1 MTEPDDPTLAHVDGR
16 RETGAAAQ
24 MRALP
29 YYPHTAMNEPA
40 AKLAQRVKGLLGGD
54 NHVITRP
61 EIDRV
66 VALLDKAIAEMGGQL
81 GAS

>member
-16 RETGAAAQ
+16 AAVVRQ
-24 MRALP
+24 DLDNVL
-29 YYPHTAMNEPA
+29 HT
-40 AKLAQRVKGLLGGD
+40 VGGD

-66 VALLDKAIAEMGGQL
+66 VAVLDKAIAEMGGQL